1 MLHSTPDIRTPNIH
15 TPKQSIV
22 PALLSAAV
30 EDKHVNAPVPLGLS
44 IVAIALTKRGTSYRC
59 FKAERSQ
66 RARAGSERHGPDHRF
81 FPAGGG
87 LKLSRSRIHGAIG
100 SLGGTKNSG

>member
-66 RARAGSERHGPDHRF
+66 RARAGSERHGPEHRF
-81 FPAGGG
+81 F
-87 LKLSRSRIHGAIG
+87 R
-100 SLGGTKNSG
+100 LGEDSSCLDHEYTAP

>member
-1 MLHSTPDIRTPNIH
+1 MLHSTPEIRTPNIH

-30 EDKHVNAPVPLGLS
+30 EDKHANALVPLGLS

-66 RARAGSERHGPDHRF
+66 RARAGSECHESDHCSFR
-81 FPAGGG
+81 
-87 LKLSRSRIHGAIG
+87 
-100 SLGGTKNSG
+100 LGQDSICLDHEYTAP

>member
-1 MLHSTPDIRTPNIH
+1 MLHSTPDIRTLKIH

-30 EDKHVNAPVPLGLS
+30 EDKHANAPVPLGQS

-66 RARAGSERHGPDHRF
+66 RARAGIERHGPDHRSF
-81 FPAGGG
+81 
-87 LKLSRSRIHGAIG
+87 R
-100 SLGGTKNSG
+100 LGEDSSCPDHEYTAHRLLGWNEK

>member
-1 MLHSTPDIRTPNIH
+1 MLHSTPNIRTTNIH
-15 TPKQSIV
+15 TPEQSV
-22 PALLSAAV
+22 VLALLGTAV
-30 EDKHVNAPVPLGLS
+30 EDKHANTLVPLTLS

-81 FPAGGG
+81 F
-87 LKLSRSRIHGAIG
+87 R
-100 SLGGTKNSG
+100 LGEDSSCLDHEYTAP